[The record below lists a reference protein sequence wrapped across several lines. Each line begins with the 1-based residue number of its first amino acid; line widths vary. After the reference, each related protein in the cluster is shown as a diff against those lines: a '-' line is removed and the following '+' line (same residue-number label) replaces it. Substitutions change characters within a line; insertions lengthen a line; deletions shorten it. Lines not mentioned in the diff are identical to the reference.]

1 MLKSTSVL
9 VLLLALGVYSAGP
22 IIAKFGP
29 FAATAAHAESDDDS
43 SGLIFNED
51 ARAGDNGA
59 RASDDDS
66 HEGNEDSD
74 DVGVVGSSPGPI
86 FDESAA
92 SSPTCKEPSCKVKA
106 IAK

>member
-9 VLLLALGVYSAGP
+9 ALLLTLGVCSAAP
-22 IIAKFGP
+22 VITKLGP

-43 SGLIFNED
+43 SGRVYDED
-51 ARAGDNGA
+51 AGSGDNGA

-74 DVGVVGSSPGPI
+74 DAGAVGSSPGPI

-92 SSPTCKEPSCKVKA
+92 SSPSCKEPSCKVKA
-106 IAK
+106 IIK